1 MVGKQAQRLAFE
13 TLAAT
18 LKKKKKGRHGMIL
31 LYETSR
37 LANRKRENRPEV
49 AVAQAANGYG

>member
-1 MVGKQAQRLAFE
+1 MVGKQAQRLVFE

-18 LKKKKKGRHGMIL
+18 LKKKKGRHGMIL